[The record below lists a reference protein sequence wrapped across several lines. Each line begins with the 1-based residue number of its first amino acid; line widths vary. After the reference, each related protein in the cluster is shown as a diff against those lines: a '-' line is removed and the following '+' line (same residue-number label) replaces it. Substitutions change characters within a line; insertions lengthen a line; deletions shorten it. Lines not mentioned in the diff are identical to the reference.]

1 MGGSLFD
8 EVIKPHLALFHT
20 ILHQKQLVVQL
31 PAKQQVVQ
39 VTIRPPEVIVCVEQL
54 AQTLVAKTVAAHAKI
69 NFFIAVLL
77 QVDYHAP

>member
-1 MGGSLFD
+1 VGGSLFD

-77 QVDYHAP
+77 